1 MRGIIM
7 RDDLIRKARKAGS
20 IDELIAFA
28 SSEGIELTRDKASS
42 LFARLKSD
50 EELSDDALGAVTGG
64 KGESEDENANDKKC
78 LPEDPAQKAL
88 GM

>member
-1 MRGIIM
+1 MNN
-7 RDDLIRKARKAGS
+7 DLIRNARKTGS

-28 SSEGIELTRDKASS
+28 SSEGIELTREKASS
-42 LFARLKSD
+42 LFARMKSN

-64 KGESEDENANDKKC
+64 KGESEDEKATDDEC
-78 LPEDPAQKAL
+78 VDPAQKAL

>member
-1 MRGIIM
+1 MNN
-7 RDDLIRKARKAGS
+7 DLIRNARKAGS

-28 SSEGIELTRDKASS
+28 SSEGIELTREKASS
-42 LFARLKSD
+42 LFVRMKSD

-64 KGESEDENANDKKC
+64 KGESEDEKANDKKC
-78 LPEDPAQKAL
+78 STEDPAQKAL